1 MVRTQHFQGW
11 DPDSIPGQSL
21 GELVSCKLLGMAKN
35 TNKNKKKIK
44 ECKLGHPFTFLSF
57 LMAKTVKNL
66 LANTGDTRDMG
77 STPGSGR
84 SPREGMANQSSILAW
99 EIPWTE
105 EPGGL

>member
-1 MVRTQHFQGW
+1 
-11 DPDSIPGQSL
+11 
-21 GELVSCKLLGMAKN
+21 
-35 TNKNKKKIK
+35 
-44 ECKLGHPFTFLSF
+44 
-57 LMAKTVKNL
+57 MAKTVKNL

-105 EPGGL
+105 EPGGLQSIGSQSVGHNSNDLAAVVYVQILRLF